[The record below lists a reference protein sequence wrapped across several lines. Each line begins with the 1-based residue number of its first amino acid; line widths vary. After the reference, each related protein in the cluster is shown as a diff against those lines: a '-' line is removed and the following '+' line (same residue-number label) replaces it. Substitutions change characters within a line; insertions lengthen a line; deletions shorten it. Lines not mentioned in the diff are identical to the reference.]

1 MSGTVKG
8 GSHAFNPQFASV
20 LGVIACFTKDGTGA
34 QRPQPCSKSASGAE
48 PHGRG
53 EKLTDTKAGASS
65 ALRFMDVEKMH
76 LNWTKVHTG
85 PFNRGTKHAGV
96 ILTRNSGS
104 MTRTTDPSECSLI
117 LEMEEMEDVSYQ
129 FIDSQ
134 APNIHPSMA
143 AHNKRKNLYFP
154 FGCWHNVGGGR
165 ATLEGEEVLPGSGVL
180 LRNLPKPAQL
190 PGSWLMQP
198 VVCRQLPASQQL
210 PVCFTQ
216 TLLGPKAWSRL

>member
-1 MSGTVKG
+1 
-8 GSHAFNPQFASV
+8 
-20 LGVIACFTKDGTGA
+20 
-34 QRPQPCSKSASGAE
+34 
-48 PHGRG
+48 
-53 EKLTDTKAGASS
+53 
-65 ALRFMDVEKMH
+65 MH

-154 FGCWHNVGGGR
+154 FGCWHNVEGGR

-198 VVCRQLPASQQL
+198 VVVGSCQPASSFL
-210 PVCFTQ
+210 SVSLRPF
-216 TLLGPKAWSRL
+216 LAPRHGPASEHPRRPISSKFHQCGPSGISPPHFPRKSGPGT